1 MATTGSNASILNS
14 GSINNKVKSPDDIT
28 SHYVDYFLVKMGLK
42 TPSFIT
48 LLYFFDTHSEV
59 IDLETVKNYG
69 YVFVFKH
76 LAVFIIIHLGK
87 ILQKRRKQIVEE
99 KNEMIERA
107 KNYVIEDYLEE
118 NRINMQ
124 NMTDPNTEKQI
135 KICLL
140 LLEKCN
146 YDYDLYKMEKK
157 SHRTDKI
164 NEKISFLNDIKKLKT
179 QISEKEKNKD
189 KRQKTKELDE
199 EKVVFGI

>member
-1 MATTGSNASILNS
+1 M
-14 GSINNKVKSPDDIT
+14 KSPDDIT
-28 SHYVDYFLVKMGLK
+28 SHYIDYILVKLGLK
-42 TPSFIT
+42 IPSFIT
-48 LLYFFDTHSEV
+48 ILYFFAPHTEV
-59 IDLETVKNYG
+59 IDLETIKNYA

-76 LAVFIIIHLGK
+76 FAVFIVIHLGK

-118 NRINMQ
+118 NRVNMQ

-146 YDYDLYKMEKK
+146 YDYDLYKLEKK
-157 SHRTDKI
+157 SHRTDKMS
-164 NEKISFLNDIKKLKT
+164 EKISFLNDIKKLKT

-189 KRQKTKELDE
+189 KKKKTDEKEE
-199 EKVVFGI
+199 EQVKINIFKT

>member
-1 MATTGSNASILNS
+1 
-14 GSINNKVKSPDDIT
+14 
-28 SHYVDYFLVKMGLK
+28 MGLK

-189 KRQKTKELDE
+189 KRQKTKEVDE